1 MSLIDIL
8 KRDKSKIRLRNFSHP
23 IGLRDFD
30 FYLIKEITFE
40 EDAPR
45 REAFENV
52 LGSLR
57 IDGINVVYLIL
68 GNEKGTHFYLGIAR
82 NYEINELDIDIDDIS
97 DQILKSNIEGN
108 FRGSKIERVG
118 KKQREE
124 LKNTLTSFKYVAS
137 IEGVPDI
144 NEEAEHFQGL
154 DRLIDVMCGDC
165 FGLLIIANPLSLQEI
180 EMIEKELYNIYDK
193 IAPLVRKS
201 IIKSQSTSLSQSN
214 TTSNEDVKS
223 ESKSTTKNDTKGESK
238 TEGTNRNETD
248 VNTSSTG
255 QNTTKSSSKSKNIS
269 ITETKTEATNQNVT
283 DANSSITGKNETSSL
298 SKSKNKSVTESGA
311 TTDTRNISSSESKS
325 TNKSHSESDVKGES
339 STKSA
344 TYSESTN
351 KTHSI
356 SELKSTN
363 KSNSTTTSNIEGE
376 SSSTTYSESTSK
388 SHSTSIVTSD
398 TKNSSSSFSTSTATT
413 TSTSTNNSK
422 SETNTSTETEQINTN
437 MEFEKKEYEEWLKYI
452 DEILLKRLNYARG
465 KGGFLSGIYLF
476 ANTKGKILKL
486 ANSFSSLFGCVRE
499 NRVPLKYEII
509 KDNTFKQWIY
519 NFQHPQIDNTTVD
532 DSLRQKMILFSRKD
546 NINWYS
552 AKELSLIASFPR
564 KEVMG
569 LRLKEEVDFGLNV
582 EMQEDGISLGKIIN
596 NGNEYDLEVKLPKK
610 DLNKHIFVTG
620 VTGSGK
626 TTTCCKILYESGLP
640 FFVIEPA
647 KTEYRSLMNYDDIL
661 VFTLGKETIAPFRL
675 NPFEFFQGENISS
688 RVDMIKAAIES
699 SFHMEAAIPQI
710 IEAGIYAAYEKYG
723 WDIGTSTNRRFDDPF
738 ARGVNSF
745 PTFDDVIREI
755 EKNVEKQGFDERLKK
770 DYLGSIRARLQSLII
785 GSKGFMLN
793 TPRSFDFTKL
803 LHKKVVFELEEI
815 KNSAEKSFVM
825 ALILINLN
833 EALKIEY
840 KKDRQFQ
847 HITLIEEAHR
857 LLSRYEYG
865 DSLNK
870 KMGVETFTD
879 MLAEVRKYGEGL
891 IIVDQIPNKLTPEIL
906 KNTNTKIVHRIF
918 ASDDKEVIGNT
929 MALSQEQKEFL
940 AKLDVGRA
948 IVFNQSF
955 YNPVQIQ
962 IIPFQDFDNE
972 DIDENQIRQKW
983 LDFYKEEYCITD
995 DNVEDVL
1002 KLFSLWREMIELNS
1016 DKENFDQEEFYE
1028 LVSHLKN
1035 AKKYIK
1041 NAKEYIIYKFSH
1053 NSEFVDEIFAMIDQE
1068 EDINAIRRAL
1078 SNVKLKS
1085 VKTHSLNFERGNC
1098 KNLKS

>member
-180 EMIEKELYNIYDK
+180 ETIEKELYNIYDK
-193 IAPLVRKS
+193 ISPLVRKTITQTKVNS
-201 IIKSQSTSLSQSN
+201 SSQSFTK
-214 TTSNEDVKS
+214 TTSKIENDSTTTTTTETDS
-223 ESKSTTKNDTKGESK
+223 HSKSDTTNKNI
-238 TEGTNRNETD
+238 TEG
-248 VNTSSTG
+248 
-255 QNTTKSSSKSKNIS
+255 IS
-269 ITETKTEATNQNVT
+269 
-283 DANSSITGKNETSSL
+283 
-298 SKSKNKSVTESGA
+298 
-311 TTDTRNISSSESKS
+311 TTDSRSTKS
-325 TNKSHSESDVKGES
+325 TNKSG
-339 STKSA
+339 
-344 TYSESTN
+344 
-351 KTHSI
+351 
-356 SELKSTN
+356 
-363 KSNSTTTSNIEGE
+363 STTTINGSTDTTAT
-376 SSSTTYSESTSK
+376 STTASHAD
-388 SHSTSIVTSD
+388 SHSD
-398 TKNSSSSFSTSTATT
+398 T
-413 TSTSTNNSK
+413 TNNSK

-699 SFHMEAAIPQI
+699 SFDMEAAIPQI